1 MTFSLYKKECMSFSL
16 YKKGGM
22 KVYKKIM
29 FFIAVCALVLGA
41 AGLALAAEEAT
52 AEGAAAGLPPN
63 VKVAIAL
70 GAGFGISIAAFG
82 GALSQSR
89 GLTSA
94 LDGIARN
101 PGASGKIVTPMIIG
115 LAMIES
121 LVIYSLLVSLL
132 LVFKL

>member
-1 MTFSLYKKECMSFSL
+1 MPLSLYKKECMSFSL
-16 YKKGGM
+16 YKKGGT
-22 KVYKKIM
+22 KVYKKVM
-29 FFIAVCALVLGA
+29 FFIVVCAFVLGA
-41 AGLALAAEEAT
+41 AGLALAAEEAK
-52 AEGAAAGLPPN
+52 AEGAAGLPPN
-63 VKVAIAL
+63 VKVAIAI
-70 GAGFGISIAAFG
+70 GAGFGIAIAAFG